1 MEILIQILSV
11 IVAILL
17 IGVVLIQKSKGGG
30 LSSSFAGSNQIMGVR
45 RTNNFIETA
54 TWVLAS
60 IICVLA
66 IASALIGG
74 GKAETGEELKST
86 QVNTTPAAAAQGQYG
101 NEAAPK
107 AEANKA
113 PEAAPA
119 AKTEAAPATKAEAT
133 PAPAPVAAPATKAPE
148 AAPAAKTEAAPATKA
163 EATPAPAPV
172 ATPAPAPVAK

>member
-45 RTNNFIETA
+45 RTNDFIEKA

-66 IASALIGG
+66 IASAFVVAPKGNEDG
-74 GKAETGEELKST
+74 LKST
-86 QVNTTPAAAAQGQYG
+86 DAATTAPAPASGQYDSEAKPAADAKATEAPAADAKAADAPAIEVKEAPATEAPAAAPAAETPAAA
-101 NEAAPK
+101 
-107 AEANKA
+107 
-113 PEAAPA
+113 PA
-119 AKTEAAPATKAEAT
+119 TEAPAT
-133 PAPAPVAAPATKAPE
+133 
-148 AAPAAKTEAAPATKA
+148 PAAEPAK
-163 EATPAPAPV
+163 
-172 ATPAPAPVAK
+172 K

>member
-45 RTNNFIETA
+45 RTNDFIEKA

-66 IASALIGG
+66 IASAFVVAPKGNEDG
-74 GKAETGEELKST
+74 LKST
-86 QVNTTPAAAAQGQYG
+86 DAATTAPAPASGQYDSEAKPAADAKATEAPAADAKAADAKAADAPAIEVK
-101 NEAAPK
+101 EAPATTAP
-107 AEANKA
+107 ATEAPA
-113 PEAAPA
+113 AAPA
-119 AKTEAAPATKAEAT
+119 AETPAAPATEAPAT
-133 PAPAPVAAPATKAPE
+133 PAAEPAK
-148 AAPAAKTEAAPATKA
+148 K
-163 EATPAPAPV
+163 
-172 ATPAPAPVAK
+172 